1 MYKIKMKNQIL
12 KKVGRSRDAN
22 QSLPTAQKQE
32 NTLFKLFVANSNMSF
47 F

>member
-1 MYKIKMKNQIL
+1 MKNQIF
-12 KKVGRSRDAN
+12 KKSSRDAN